1 MAEKDREAE
10 LLARLAALEA
20 RLAEVEAREQA
31 ADARAAEAEARLA
44 DRRPDMFG
52 AMESLLMELL
62 PAEAREHM
70 RAARKERL
78 LAMRA
83 VVDSWIA
90 KAEKEP
96 PKRRR
101 RESITLDGL

>member
-1 MAEKDREAE
+1 MADKEHEAE

-20 RLAEVEAREQA
+20 RLAEVETREQA
-31 ADARAAEAEARLA
+31 ADARAAAAESRPA
-44 DRRPDMFG
+44 DRRPDPFT
-52 AMESLLMELL
+52 AMESLFMELL
-62 PAEAREHM
+62 PSEAREHL

-83 VVDSWIA
+83 LVDSWIE
-90 KAEKEP
+90 KADKEP